1 MAVGELL
8 WLPSAST
15 PSLWVFRPGF
25 IRLLVPPVPV
35 APEQDSR
42 RVGERSPPVFPG
54 ATMENW

>member
-15 PSLWVFRPGF
+15 PSLWVLSPGF
-25 IRLLVPPVPV
+25 IRLLVPPV

-54 ATMENW
+54 ATMEN

>member
-25 IRLLVPPVPV
+25 IKLFAPAVPV
-35 APEQDSR
+35 APEQDKR
-42 RVGERSPPVFPG
+42 RVGERSPPAFPG